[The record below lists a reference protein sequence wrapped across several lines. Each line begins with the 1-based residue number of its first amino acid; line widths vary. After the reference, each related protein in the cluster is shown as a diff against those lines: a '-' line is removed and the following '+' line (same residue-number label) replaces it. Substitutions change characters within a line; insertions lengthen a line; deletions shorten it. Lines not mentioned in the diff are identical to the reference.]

1 MLSSTRDLCLVSS
14 QVGGRNW
21 QRQVPGFCSHW
32 DGKEKKCNTLLT
44 SVSQIN
50 YSLGFEQRQML
61 KRLEVKQQLRCCVLI
76 VGETQELKGKTT
88 ISLRRSFCKSGYL
101 VRTQTQRHPQ
111 IDVISFRQC
120 VLPDVHGNWPIKK
133 VPLTSSPSSPRIDTR
148 GISGL
153 LVSLNLPQSSPHPHR
168 PGAEFP
174 RTKNQP
180 LQIRSIWTH
189 MSCREFVWLSLHKS
203 SYVICETD
211 NNTCGGGAFCFL
223 QPRKSAF

>member
-61 KRLEVKQQLRCCVLI
+61 KRLEVKQQLRCRVLI

-101 VRTQTQRHPQ
+101 VRTPTQRHPQ

-120 VLPDVHGNWPIKK
+120 VLPDVHGNWPIKRSHSP
-133 VPLTSSPSSPRIDTR
+133 PLPPHLALTR
-148 GISGL
+148 GAS
-153 LVSLNLPQSSPHPHR
+153 R
-168 PGAEFP
+168 A
-174 RTKNQP
+174 
-180 LQIRSIWTH
+180 
-189 MSCREFVWLSLHKS
+189 C
-203 SYVICETD
+203 
-211 NNTCGGGAFCFL
+211 
-223 QPRKSAF
+223 